1 VIDDAERV
9 PAVRALTDEEAE
21 ALDEKF
27 RRGEELSA
35 EDRRAW
41 LAYHAGRQ
49 PHGPKP
55 QRPWTAQEDAL
66 VRSLPVAEA
75 ARRTRRTLTAVHG
88 RRAVLGL
95 TGGGKGPRRGR
106 RSGPPLMT

>member
-1 VIDDAERV
+1 VTDDAERV

-27 RRGEELSA
+27 RRGEELSQ

-41 LAYHAGRQ
+41 LAYHARRQ
-49 PHGPKP
+49 PHGPKSL
-55 QRPWTAQEDAL
+55 RPWTPEEDEL
-66 VRSLPVAEA
+66 VRSLPAAEA
-75 ARRTRRTLTAVHG
+75 ARRTRRTLPAVHD

-95 TGGGKGPRRGR
+95 TGGGKGRRRGR
-106 RSGPPLMT
+106 L